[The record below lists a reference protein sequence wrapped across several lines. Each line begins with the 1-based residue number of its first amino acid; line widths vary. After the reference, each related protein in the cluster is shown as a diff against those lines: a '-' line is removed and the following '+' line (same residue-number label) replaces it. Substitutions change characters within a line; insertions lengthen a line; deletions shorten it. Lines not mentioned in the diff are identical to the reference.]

1 MPTKQM
7 SFEEALAL
15 VQQARLP
22 EAAARLGRTYYDP
35 TLRRALDIVVKNP
48 EKQPEEGAPALRGRR
63 HAANT
68 PLER

>member
-1 MPTKQM
+1 MSTKQM

-48 EKQPEEGAPALRGRR
+48 RLQPTEEKPEPRR
-63 HAANT
+63 EHQ
-68 PLER
+68 